1 MAYVGFTDFRQNLA
15 SHLDEVVSSRAPL
28 VVTRRRGKA
37 VVVMSEDEYDAMQ
50 ETLHLLSNPVNA
62 ALLRQSIAELEA
74 GDGVVHDLVE
84 IKP

>member
-15 SHLDEVVSSRAPL
+15 SHLDEVVNSRAPL

-37 VVVMSEDEYDAMQ
+37 VVVMSEEEYEAMY

-62 ALLRQSIAELEA
+62 DLLRQSIAELE
-74 GDGVVHDLVE
+74 GGGGVEHDIVE
-84 IKP
+84 VKP